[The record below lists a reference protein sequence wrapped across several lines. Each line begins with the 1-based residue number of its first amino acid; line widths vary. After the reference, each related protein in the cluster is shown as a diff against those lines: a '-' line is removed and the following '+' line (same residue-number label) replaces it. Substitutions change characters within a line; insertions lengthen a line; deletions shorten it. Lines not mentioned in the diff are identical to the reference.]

1 MERPPLPP
9 NNRTSGVPT
18 TRTVEGAHRI
28 DLLTAICLVVSFN
41 DIGSHLMPSS
51 YTLGKHFE
59 EFVQA
64 QLASGRYNNASEVLR
79 DALRLMEERERRL
92 AALDTAI
99 SRGITDIEAGRL
111 HDADSV
117 FDELEAKYEQ
127 MVTERQE
134 P

>member
-1 MERPPLPP
+1 
-9 NNRTSGVPT
+9 
-18 TRTVEGAHRI
+18 
-28 DLLTAICLVVSFN
+28 
-41 DIGSHLMPSS
+41 MPSS